1 MLIAHRIRH
10 APLAALALCAGLAIL
25 VASEQTRAAAD
36 SHTGAA
42 AHDDTFGIE
51 VADRDDAVVQMLKLA
66 AGLRVMKVHPGSI
79 GSQVT
84 FPGTRRTLGRGD
96 FIIEIRVKGV
106 GADGPQKE
114 NAILV
119 ATDFTKACA
128 RARRVVWEQPGHKG
142 TLLFDVYTQAGY
154 NMEDWKTL
162 TFEAPLDLSGQPE
175 PPPVEAP
182 ASAGQGSAGT

>member
-1 MLIAHRIRH
+1 MLIARRISH
-10 APLAALALCAGLAIL
+10 APLAALAICAGFALPFANERALAGDDT
-25 VASEQTRAAAD
+25 QAAAA
-36 SHTGAA
+36 SHA
-42 AHDDTFGIE
+42 DTFGIE

-66 AGLRVMKVHPGSI
+66 AGLRVMKVHPGSV

-96 FIIEIRVKGV
+96 FILAIRVKGV
-106 GADGPQKE
+106 DADGQQNT
-114 NAILV
+114 NAIRV
-119 ATDFTKACA
+119 ASDFTTACA
-128 RARRVVWEQPGHKG
+128 RARRVVWEQPSHKG

-175 PPPVEAP
+175 PPPLKAP
-182 ASAGQGSAGT
+182 VSAAQGGAGS